1 MSQKKMLNL
10 QDSLQTIKDPN
21 LRSWH
26 PFTQIKNCAVSNNW
40 RLKRKLNSWKWNC
53 RIVSWTLP
61 GLQLYLKLI
70 LTDQQCRARDLTLSS
85 RGWSRWR
92 LVVGGETKKNWMLI
106 FCRRKDQDK
115 TVSFFASKTRPRGD
129 LSTNFG
135 RDGDQE
141 SLRLFLQD
149 WDENQ
154 LLTKKKIQYITTHP
168 VQDETKMR
176 LREIEETEM
185 TQRWDCLKILH
196 PRQVWESCPSLH
208 WWVGCSEKFKNAKSN
223 YFFPL

>member
-53 RIVSWTLP
+53 RIVSWKLP

-70 LTDQQCRARDLTLSS
+70 LTDQQCRAQDLTLSS

-92 LVVGGETKKNWMLI
+92 LVVGWV
-106 FCRRKDQDK
+106 RVRVVQDH
-115 TVSFFASKTRPRGD
+115 FFFFLGGVGSKI
-129 LSTNFG
+129 
-135 RDGDQE
+135 
-141 SLRLFLQD
+141 
-149 WDENQ
+149 
-154 LLTKKKIQYITTHP
+154 LLTLAPPKKLWKKKFSF
-168 VQDETKMR
+168 
-176 LREIEETEM
+176 
-185 TQRWDCLKILH
+185 KI
-196 PRQVWESCPSLH
+196 PWN
-208 WWVGCSEKFKNAKSN
+208 SEKIEGEKNRRGGGQKCMRGRH
-223 YFFPL
+223 